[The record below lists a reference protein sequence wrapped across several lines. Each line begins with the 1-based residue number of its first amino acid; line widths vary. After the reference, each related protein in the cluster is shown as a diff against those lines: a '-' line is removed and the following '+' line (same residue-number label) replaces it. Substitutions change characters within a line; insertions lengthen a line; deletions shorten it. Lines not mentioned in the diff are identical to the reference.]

1 MSERMTL
8 HVCHI
13 DDGGPPP
20 HACRRTQRALSAA
33 GHDFHKIVSGR
44 GKLFGL
50 FTTGTRPE
58 LKAISGQE
66 TLPVLVLA
74 DGTTVN
80 GSAKIIA
87 WAKANAPAGG
97 SEA

>member
-8 HVCHI
+8 YVCHI

-20 HACRRTQRALSAA
+20 HACRRAQRALVAA
-33 GHDFHKIVSGR
+33 GHDFEKIVFGR

-66 TLPVLVLA
+66 KLPVLKLS
-74 DGTTVN
+74 DGTTVS
-80 GSAKIIA
+80 GSAQIIG

-97 SEA
+97 GGA